1 MKRRKFCLCFFAQS
15 TFITSKQ
22 TITKKKDNRELKH
35 SGGRN
40 GQLVGVG
47 RQKFIEH
54 WYCAAILHPDKVS
67 YQVLIDKLPPKS
79 IKFCICFLA

>member
-1 MKRRKFCLCFFAQS
+1 MFFCS
-15 TFITSKQ
+15 VHIYIKQ
-22 TITKKKDNRELKH
+22 ANNSKKKDNRELKH

-47 RQKFIEH
+47 RKKLIEH